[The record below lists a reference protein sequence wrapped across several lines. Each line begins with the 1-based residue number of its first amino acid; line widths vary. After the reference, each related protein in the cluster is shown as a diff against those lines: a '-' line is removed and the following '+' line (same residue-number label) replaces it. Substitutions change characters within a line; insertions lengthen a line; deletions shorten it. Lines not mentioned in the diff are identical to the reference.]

1 MPAIACTT
9 LIMPGSNQPFGSL
22 TFGGYDT
29 SKFIPSNVSFQMASD
44 ISRDLVVNL
53 DSILFDDG
61 NLKPKMLLPEKILTF
76 IDSTVPHIW
85 LPLDSCALFE
95 DAFGITYDSTVER
108 YLVNDTLHTQLQHQN
123 ANVSFVISDIASNE
137 TLKIDLPYASFDL
150 EIGPP
155 FVNTTQRY
163 FPLRQA
169 ENNTQYTL
177 GRTFLQES

>member
-1 MPAIACTT
+1 
-9 LIMPGSNQPFGSL
+9 MPGSNQPFGSL

-29 SKFIPSNVSFQMASD
+29 SKFVPSNVSFQMAAD
-44 ISRDLVVNL
+44 ISRDLIVNL
-53 DSILFDDG
+53 DSVFFDDG
-61 NLKPKMLLPEKILTF
+61 SLKPKMLLPEKISIF

-95 DAFGITYDSTVER
+95 DAFGITYDSTIER
-108 YLVNDTLHTQLQHQN
+108 YLVNDTLHTQLQTQN
-123 ANVSFVISDIASNE
+123 ANVSFIISNIVSNE
-137 TLKIDLPYASFDL
+137 TLKIKFPYASFDL

-155 FVNTTQRY
+155 FVDTTQRY

-169 ENNTQYTL
+169 ENASQYTL